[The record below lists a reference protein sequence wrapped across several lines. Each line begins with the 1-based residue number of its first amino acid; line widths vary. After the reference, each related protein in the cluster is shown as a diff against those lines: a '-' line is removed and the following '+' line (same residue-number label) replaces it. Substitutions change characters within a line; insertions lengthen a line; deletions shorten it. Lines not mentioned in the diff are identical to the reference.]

1 MRQALVVGNWKMNGS
16 RASVA
21 ALLEALR
28 GGLEGIS
35 TELAVCPTHVHLDQ
49 ALGLCEGSALS
60 VGAQDC
66 SAMESGAY
74 TGEVSAPMIADMG
87 CRWVILGHSERRQYH
102 GESDELVAA
111 KLAAAVGAGLQPI
124 LCVGETREQRE
135 RGEAEAVVGGQ
146 LTAALANQGDLT
158 GLVVA
163 YEPVWAIG
171 TGLTA
176 SPEEAQAMHD
186 FIRRSLEKNDKLESA
201 QTRLLYGGSV
211 KAGNAAELFSQ
222 ADIDGALV
230 GGASLVAEDFLAI
243 AAAGC

>member
-146 LTAALANQGDLT
+146 LTTALANQGDLT

-186 FIRRSLEKNDKLESA
+186 FIRRSLENNDKLESA